1 MKHKKA
7 QRYLG
12 LTLLFIYLF
21 SLDVWAGPHL
31 KKMDLSSSAL
41 SPYLGYILVVII
53 LSLLLP
59 VAFFLFFNRQFKA
72 INTIYLLRRLAKKDQ
87 NFHWPTLKKHVTA
100 VFGALHQAWGG
111 NNQTAAA
118 AFCTTSFWE
127 TAQRNNF
134 ERWSAE
140 GIKHRDQPSTIKYLS
155 PILLRH
161 TGQPGAEDSIVVVNI
176 KANVE
181 DYFEDANTGE
191 MLEGK
196 KGFQNIEDFWTF
208 QLIQGKWL
216 LYNIE
221 PSEFKSVYLNLR
233 NEVPKKAFN
242 TAPNVS

>member
-31 KKMDLSSSAL
+31 KKMDLSNSAL
-41 SPYLGYILVVII
+41 SPYVGYMLVLIVLCI
-53 LSLLLP
+53 LLP
-59 VAFFLFFNRQFKA
+59 VAFFLFFNRQFKS
-72 INTIYLLRRLAKKDQ
+72 IKTIYLLRRLAKKDQ
-87 NFHWPTLKKHVTA
+87 NFHWPALKKHCSD
-100 VFGALHQAWGG
+100 VFGKIHQASGG

-127 TAQRNNF
+127 TEQRNNF

-140 GIKHRDQPSTIKYLS
+140 GMKHRDQVSTIKYLS
-155 PILLRH
+155 PVLLRH

-176 KANVE
+176 KAKVE
-181 DYFEDANTGE
+181 DYFEDAKTGE
-191 MLEGK
+191 MLEGR

-216 LYNIE
+216 LHNIE

-233 NEVPKKAFN
+233 NEVPKMAFSSS
-242 TAPNVS
+242 PS